1 MQKVCVCEYHQNINL
16 VALPLKVNCKD
27 ALIKVGCGIESP
39 NCMLKICE
47 NYPVIQS
54 IPSFLKELFTDSDV
68 DWSWLWYHLHH
79 GAIIRTGIT
88 SKKITCY
95 SLEVACCWKY

>member
-27 ALIKVGCGIESP
+27 ALSKVGCGIESP

-47 NYPVIQS
+47 KHPSIQS
-54 IPSFLKELFTDSDV
+54 ISSFLKELFTDSDV
-68 DWSWLWYHLHH
+68 D
-79 GAIIRTGIT
+79 
-88 SKKITCY
+88 
-95 SLEVACCWKY
+95 